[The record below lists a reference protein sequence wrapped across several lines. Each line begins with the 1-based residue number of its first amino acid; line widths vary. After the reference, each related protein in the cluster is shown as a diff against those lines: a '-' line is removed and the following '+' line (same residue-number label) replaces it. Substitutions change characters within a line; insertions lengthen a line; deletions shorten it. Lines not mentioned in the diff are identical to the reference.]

1 MADDSVGERLD
12 AALHRQL
19 RQQIRDHATIVAP
32 GETLVVL
39 GLPEWTPSQLGE
51 IQKVM
56 WRLLADMDAPFTIL
70 YVPGR
75 AFAIGLDTQN
85 EPALAERLGITEQD
99 LQEAECS
106 SQDDH

>member
-1 MADDSVGERLD
+1 
-12 AALHRQL
+12 
-19 RQQIRDHATIVAP
+19 
-32 GETLVVL
+32 
-39 GLPEWTPSQLGE
+39 
-51 IQKVM
+51 M